1 MKSMLVKTAATGGI
15 ALAALGVGAGVAS
28 AEPTHNQDP
37 QPTWQQDQQRDTNN
51 WDNNRDNNNRDNNN
65 WDSNRNNHDQHP
77 QFGAAPHGFW
87 FFGQWIP
94 LPW

>member
-37 QPTWQQDQQRDTNN
+37 QPTWQQDQH
-51 WDNNRDNNNRDNNN
+51 RDNNNRDNNN
-65 WDSNRNNHDQHP
+65 NWDNNRNNQDQHP